1 MTRFNPR
8 DEGSLRRTGAVG
20 VAMALWALVALGGG
34 SAAAAP
40 QSVTRAPDAELRFC
54 REGYACTARALGD
67 FNGDGLDDILFEL
80 APRAT
85 LVTQQERAQLAIPVR
100 RTFELQLAPFQ
111 TLGAGADPA
120 DRAAAGRVSLVLD
133 TAQSI
138 DAVSAA
144 DLDGDGID
152 DLLFSRLPSPMLVVL
167 HGRPDWG
174 PRYALGRIAPPG
186 AGAVQLDLSAL
197 DRAGEQQTLRLT
209 SAVAELN
216 GDGRPDLLVGRD
228 FDTAGTR
235 QSEVLVMLG
244 RGHWSTGPAQVSTR
258 IHGLGPCTQGLA
270 GTGELTG
277 DGMADI
283 VLRRCVAPG
292 QPTQVRLLPGRATW
306 PATLSAEDEPDIL
319 PPGEPAP
326 PPPPAPELPPSGGYL
341 PAAPIRSL
349 SAQMPDEVLIADL
362 NGDGLDDIGLAF
374 ASKTHL
380 FHGGPGI
387 QARVL
392 ENRSS
397 GLFQRVGF
405 GAAPL
410 TRSWGMRDAD
420 GDGRRD
426 LILSQAIAPSL
437 LACPSGGCER
447 TAEAPAEQPLYVYT
461 GTRASRRVLDPRLDA
476 PDLRL
481 QSPGNVLWGMGD
493 FDGDGHSDLLLGSA
507 PGAFDSVYA
516 LVFGP
521 LVR

>member
-1 MTRFNPR
+1 M
-8 DEGSLRRTGAVG
+8 G
-20 VAMALWALVALGGG
+20 LWALAALGGG

-40 QSVTRAPDAELRFC
+40 QDLTRAPDAELRFC

-67 FNGDGLDDILFEL
+67 FNGDGRDDILFEL

-111 TLGAGADPA
+111 ALGAGADPA

-133 TAQSI
+133 SAQSI

-144 DLDGDGID
+144 DLNGDGID
-152 DLLFSRLPSPMLVVL
+152 DLLFARLPSPMLIVVQ
-167 HGRPDWG
+167 GRPDWG
-174 PRYALGRIAPPG
+174 PRYTLGRIEPPG
-186 AGAVQLDLSAL
+186 AGTIQLDLSAL
-197 DRAGEQQTLRLT
+197 DRAGDQQTLRLT
-209 SAVAELN
+209 SAVADLN

-228 FDTAGTR
+228 FDAGGTR

-244 RGHWSTGPAQVSTR
+244 RGYWSTGAVMVNTR

-277 DGMADI
+277 DWMADI

-326 PPPPAPELPPSGGYL
+326 PPPPATELPPGGGYL
-341 PAAPIRSL
+341 PAAPSRSL

-362 NGDGLDDIGLAF
+362 NGDGLDDVGLAF
-374 ASKTHL
+374 AGKTHL

-387 QARVL
+387 QARAL
-392 ENRSS
+392 ANRSS

-410 TRSWGMRDAD
+410 TRSWGMLDAD

-426 LILSQAIAPSL
+426 LILSHAIAPTL

-447 TAEAPAEQPLYVYT
+447 TAAAPADLPLYVYT
-461 GTRASRRVLDPRLDA
+461 GARAGRRVLDPRLDA
-476 PDLRL
+476 PDLRM

-493 FDGDGHSDLLLGSA
+493 FDGDGQADLLLGSA